1 MPIYL
6 DNSATTQVR
15 PEVLEAMLP
24 HLSESWGNPSSIH
37 SLGRRAA
44 KSIQAARVQVAALLN
59 CLPEEVYFSSGG
71 TMSNNVSLLGR
82 ARFAEANRHGRHLI
96 TTQIEHPAILGPA
109 QYLESTGWKVTY
121 LPVDKYGIVRIDDLV
136 QAITADTSMISVMW
150 ANNEI
155 GSLQPIEQVA
165 KIAFERGIYIHTD
178 AVQVPGKLA
187 LDLDKVPVSALS
199 LAGHKFYAPKGVGVL
214 FLRKLQNV
222 MPILFGGGQEMG
234 LLPGTE
240 GLANIVGLG
249 RAAELAHEEL
259 EMNAGNLRVAQE
271 LIVGKLTAVPGVCV
285 SGPINLS
292 DRLPGHAS
300 FYIAGKE
307 GESLVLR
314 ADLRGI
320 CISSGSA
327 CHKGIIEAS
336 QVMRAIGL
344 SDEQAMGS
352 VRISVGRFN
361 TLSECQ
367 NAAGTLVEVFSS
379 AVADTEKPARKK
391 VISRP

>member
-15 PEVLEAMLP
+15 PEVLEVMLP

-44 KSIQAARVQVAALLN
+44 KSIQEARMQVAKLLN

-82 ARFAEANRHGRHLI
+82 ARFAEANGHGRHLI
-96 TTQIEHPAILGPA
+96 TTQIEHPAVLGPA

-121 LPVDKYGIVRIDDLV
+121 LPVDQYGIVRLDHVL
-136 QAITADTSMISVMW
+136 QAITGDTSIISVMW

-155 GSLQPIEQVA
+155 GSLQPIEQIA
-165 KIAFERGIYIHTD
+165 KLAFERGIFIHTD

-187 LDLDKVPVSALS
+187 IDLEKLPVSALS

-222 MPILFGGGQEMG
+222 MPIVFGGGQEMG

-249 RAAELAHEEL
+249 RAAQLAHEEL
-259 EMNAGNLRVAQE
+259 EMNAGNLRTAQE
-271 LIVGKLTAVPGVCV
+271 LIVRELTAVPGVCI
-285 SGPINLS
+285 SGPTNLA

-307 GESLVLR
+307 GETLVLQ
-314 ADLRGI
+314 ADLKGI

-344 SDEQAMGS
+344 SDNQAMGS

-367 NAAGTLVEVFSS
+367 KATTTLVKVFSS
-379 AVADTEKPARKK
+379 AVEDGQTAGRKK
-391 VISRP
+391 VTSGP